1 MLILLIFITLLL
13 SWMIKKYVFKFN
25 HHGHKN
31 NPPSPPK
38 LPVIGNLHQLSALTH
53 RALQTLGAKHGPV
66 MLLHFGSKPVLVIQS
81 ADAAAQFLKEHDL
94 VFSDKPHTSS
104 TRRLLYDLKDMIIT
118 PYGEYWRKLKSIC
131 VLQLLSNKRVQSYK
145 FIREE
150 ETALL
155 LEEIKSC
162 CLSETAVD
170 LSQQFD
176 LHSNNVICRAS
187 FGRRFGEGE
196 NGRRFTMALREL
208 FRLMATMEIGE
219 FVPWLSWISRVN
231 GFYGRV
237 EKVREELD
245 EFLEMVVEEH
255 LSRGLESGDGNKNN
269 ENFVDILLKDSSI
282 DRDGIKGIL
291 LDMLAGGTDTT
302 SSTLEWAMTEL
313 IRNPTFKMKLQA
325 EVREIVQDRQVITDD
340 DLGKMQYLKAVI
352 KETLRLHAPVSLLGR
367 VTREDI
373 TVMGYDISANTLV
386 LVNIWAIGRDPA
398 SWDQPEMFHP
408 ERFLNSSLDFKGV
421 DFKFAPFGHGRR
433 GCPGTTLAI
442 ASVELVLAN
451 LVHKFEWKLPMGAKC
466 EDLDVLEQPGVS
478 LHRKNALLV
487 VPIHREH
494 NML

>member
-1 MLILLIFITLLL
+1 MPILLILITLLL
-13 SWMIKKYVFKFN
+13 PWLIKKYVFN
-25 HHGHKN
+25 HNPPKN
-31 NPPSPPK
+31 QPPSPPK
-38 LPVIGNLHQLSALTH
+38 LPVIGNLHQLSALIH
-53 RALQTLGAKHGPV
+53 RALQTIGAKHGPV

-81 ADAAAQFLKEHDL
+81 ADAAAQFLKDHDL

-104 TRRLLYDLKDMIIT
+104 TRRLMHYRKDVIIA
-118 PYGEYWRKLKSIC
+118 PYGEYWRKMKSIC
-131 VLQLLSNKRVQSYK
+131 VLQLLSNKRVGSFK

-150 ETALL
+150 ETDLM
-155 LEEIKSC
+155 LEKIGAC
-162 CLSETAVD
+162 CLSGSAVD
-170 LSQQFD
+170 LSQLFD

-196 NGRRFTMALREL
+196 SGRRFTKALREL
-208 FRLMATMEIGE
+208 FQLMTNVEIGE

-255 LSRGLESGDGNKNN
+255 ISKGLESGSDVNKNN

-282 DRDGIKGIL
+282 DRDGIKAIL

-313 IRNPTFKMKLQA
+313 IRNPTARMKLQT
-325 EVREIVQDRQVITDD
+325 EVREIVQDRHVITDD

-373 TVMGYDISANTLV
+373 TVMGYDISANTWV
-386 LVNIWAIGRDPA
+386 LVNTWAIGRDPA

-408 ERFLNSSLDFKGV
+408 ERFLNSSLDFKGL
-421 DFKFAPFGHGRR
+421 DFKFVPFGHGRR
-433 GCPGTTLAI
+433 GCPGIALAI
-442 ASVELVLAN
+442 ASVEVVLAN
-451 LVHKFEWKLPMGAKC
+451 LMHKFEWKLPMGAKC
-466 EDLDVLEQPGVS
+466 EDLDVMEQPGVN
-478 LHRKNALLV
+478 LHRKNPLIV
-487 VPIHREH
+487 VPTPIGT
-494 NML
+494 